1 MYENPEGQLF
11 TFPSQHFPLHY
22 FVFNWRKKGST
33 FHEACF
39 LLCMLSHSHVWRHI
53 IYLVVP
59 TVTPAATQ
67 TVSRG
72 LTALNCCLLVSA
84 VVRYIH
90 MYNYWVTCTK
100 HSSAERYFFHQNI
113 RNLAIL
119 PLRVCSIKARHK
131 TMTPYL
137 PLSPVIFFCSKDTIW
152 CQCSLC
158 ECFLFFSL
166 FFLKKHDKEALKR
179 AKERTDITGVDMSQV
194 EQYDCREAQKCQG
207 RSSRMHQSK

>member
-11 TFPSQHFPLHY
+11 TFLSQHFPLHY

-39 LLCMLSHSHVWRHI
+39 LLCKLSHSHVWRHI

-72 LTALNCCLLVSA
+72 LTALNCCLFVSA

-90 MYNYWVTCTK
+90 ISNYWVTCTK

-131 TMTPYL
+131 TMTSYL
-137 PLSPVIFFCSKDTIW
+137 PLSPVNFFAPKMQFGIIAHCASA
-152 CQCSLC
+152 
-158 ECFLFFSL
+158 FYFFHFSVL
-166 FFLKKHDKEALKR
+166 KSIIKKHLKGPKR
-179 AKERTDITGVDMSQV
+179 GLI
-194 EQYDCREAQKCQG
+194 
-207 RSSRMHQSK
+207 